1 MRYRIVI
8 DKDQCV
14 GHARCANVAP
24 HLFKLDESGYIATY
38 SVVDARAVREGAAP
52 LAYLAATMAIMGC
65 AMAATTGFDVPEGE
79 EVAAFRGSLA
89 CPERVIKMFDAEGQ
103 QVKKT
108 PRST

>member
-24 HLFKLDESGYIATY
+24 HLFKLDESGYIAT
-38 SVVDARAVREGAAP
+38 
-52 LAYLAATMAIMGC
+52 
-65 AMAATTGFDVPEGE
+65 TGFDVPEGE

-89 CPERVIKMFDAEGQ
+89 CPERVIKMFDADGN

-108 PRST
+108 PLSG